1 MFVRVENLLETAKA
15 YLTDGGLET
24 ALIFHEGVD
33 LPYFAAFTELESS
46 AGRARLCNYFRPY
59 LEAAR
64 EQNTG
69 FVLDTATWRANA
81 AWGDIMGLDRT
92 AIARINEKAVSFARG
107 LRDNWETEDFAII
120 INGAV
125 GPAGDG
131 YDLERELSA
140 EAAQKIHG
148 VQINAFARSG
158 VDLVTAV
165 TMTHTGEA
173 IGVVRAAQVAGLP
186 VVVSFTVETDGILP
200 SGQEIGKAIEEVDRM
215 TDNGPE
221 YYMINCAH
229 PDHFETA
236 LDRGETWMKR
246 IGGIRANASRMSH
259 AELDEAEELDDG
271 NPGELASDYQRLQG
285 LLPHLKVLGG
295 CCGTDH
301 RHISAIGHACIHLH
315 AA

>member
-1 MFVRVENLLETAKA
+1 MFVRVENLLATTKP

-24 ALIFHEGVD
+24 TLIFNEGVD
-33 LPYFAAFTELESS
+33 LPYFAAFTELKHD

-64 EQNTG
+64 GQNTG
-69 FVLDTATWRANA
+69 FVLDTPTWRANV
-81 AWGDIMGLDRT
+81 AWGKTMGLDH
-92 AIARINEKAVSFARG
+92 AEIAKINADAVGFAHTIR
-107 LRDNWETEDFAII
+107 NKWESDELPIV

-131 YDLERELSA
+131 YQIDREMSP
-140 EAAQKIHG
+140 EAAQVVHG
-148 VQINAFARSG
+148 VQINAFAKAGADMVS
-158 VDLVTAV
+158 AV

-173 IGVVRAAQVAGLP
+173 LGVVRAAQTAGLP
-186 VVVSFTVETDGILP
+186 VVISFTVETDGRLP
-200 SGQEIGKAIEEVDRM
+200 SGQEIGQAIEEVDRE
-215 TDNGPE
+215 TGNATE
-221 YYMINCAH
+221 YFMINCAH

-236 LDRGETWMKR
+236 LECGETWMTR
-246 IGGIRANASRMSH
+246 ICGIRANASRMSH

-271 NPGELASDYQRLQG
+271 NPGELASDYQRLQD

-301 RHISAIGHACIHLH
+301 RHISAVGHACIHLH